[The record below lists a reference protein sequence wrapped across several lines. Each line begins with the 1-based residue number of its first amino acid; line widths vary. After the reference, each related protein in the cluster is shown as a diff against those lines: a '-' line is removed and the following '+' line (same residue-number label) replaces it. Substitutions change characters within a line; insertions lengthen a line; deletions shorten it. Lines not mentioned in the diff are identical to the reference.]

1 MLMLLLKNI
10 LKGCGVAL
18 VTPFN
23 EDFSIDF
30 LALKKLVNYQIDNGT
45 DYLVVL
51 GTTGEA
57 PTLSM
62 GEKLEVLKT
71 VQDANRGRLPIVFG
85 VGGNNTM
92 AVCEILRS
100 LPDGI
105 DAILSVSP
113 YYNKPTQNGIIEH
126 YKEVAKAT
134 DLPII
139 LYNVPGRTGSNM
151 TASTTLML
159 ADINNIVAVKEA
171 SGDFN
176 QIMEILHNKP
186 DGFDV
191 ISGDDAITIPL
202 INLGAAGVISVVAN
216 AFPNR
221 FSQMVHAALDNDIVL
236 ARDAHYDLLNVT
248 NMFFSEGNPAGVK
261 VSLSKQGLMRE
272 IVRRPLYPVSKE
284 LELQIFKE
292 TERILK

>member
-1 MLMLLLKNI
+1 MKNI

-151 TASTTLML
+151 TASTTLVL
-159 ADINNIVAVKEA
+159 ADIHNIVAVKEA

-191 ISGDDAITIPL
+191 ISGDDVITIPL

-284 LELQIFKE
+284 LELQIFK
-292 TERILK
+292 

>member
-1 MLMLLLKNI
+1 MKNI

-151 TASTTLML
+151 TASTTLVL
-159 ADINNIVAVKEA
+159 ADIHNIVAVKEA

-248 NMFFSEGNPAGVK
+248 NLFFSEGNPAGVK

>member
-1 MLMLLLKNI
+1 MKNI

-62 GEKLEVLKT
+62 REKLEVLKT

-151 TASTTLML
+151 TASTTLVL
-159 ADINNIVAVKEA
+159 ADIHNIVAVKEA

-248 NMFFSEGNPAGVK
+248 NLFFSEGNPAGVK

>member
-1 MLMLLLKNI
+1 MKNI

-151 TASTTLML
+151 TASTTLVL
-159 ADINNIVAVKEA
+159 ADIHNIVAVKEA

>member
-1 MLMLLLKNI
+1 MKNI

-30 LALKKLVNYQIDNGT
+30 LGLKKLVNYQIDNGT

-159 ADINNIVAVKEA
+159 ADIHNIVAVKEA

>member
-1 MLMLLLKNI
+1 MKNI

-151 TASTTLML
+151 TASTTLVL
-159 ADINNIVAVKEA
+159 ADIHNIVAVKEA

-191 ISGDDAITIPL
+191 ISGDDVITIPL

>member
-1 MLMLLLKNI
+1 MKNI

-151 TASTTLML
+151 TASTTLVL

-248 NMFFSEGNPAGVK
+248 NLFFSEGNPAGVK

>member
-1 MLMLLLKNI
+1 

-71 VQDANRGRLPIVFG
+71 VQDANRGILPIVFG

-151 TASTTLML
+151 TASTTLVL
-159 ADINNIVAVKEA
+159 ADIHNIVAVKEA

>member
-1 MLMLLLKNI
+1 MKNI

-30 LALKKLVNYQIDNGT
+30 LGLKKLVNYQIDNGT

-151 TASTTLML
+151 TASTTLVL
-159 ADINNIVAVKEA
+159 ADIHNIVAVKEA

>member
-1 MLMLLLKNI
+1 MKNI

-92 AVCEILRS
+92 AVREILRS

-151 TASTTLML
+151 TASTTLVL

>member
-1 MLMLLLKNI
+1 
-10 LKGCGVAL
+10 
-18 VTPFN
+18 
-23 EDFSIDF
+23 
-30 LALKKLVNYQIDNGT
+30 
-45 DYLVVL
+45 
-51 GTTGEA
+51 
-57 PTLSM
+57 
-62 GEKLEVLKT
+62 
-71 VQDANRGRLPIVFG
+71 
-85 VGGNNTM
+85 M

-151 TASTTLML
+151 TASTTLVL
-159 ADINNIVAVKEA
+159 ADIHNIVAVKEA

>member
-1 MLMLLLKNI
+1 MKNI

-151 TASTTLML
+151 TASTTLVL
-159 ADINNIVAVKEA
+159 ADIHNIVAVKEA
-171 SGDFN
+171 SGDCN

-191 ISGDDAITIPL
+191 ISGDDVITIPL

>member
-1 MLMLLLKNI
+1 MKNI

-151 TASTTLML
+151 TASTTLVL
-159 ADINNIVAVKEA
+159 ADIHNIVAVKEA

-221 FSQMVHAALDNDIVL
+221 FSQMVHAALDNDIIL

>member
-1 MLMLLLKNI
+1 MKNI

-151 TASTTLML
+151 TASTTLVL
-159 ADINNIVAVKEA
+159 ADIHNIVAVKEA

-176 QIMEILHNKP
+176 QIMEILHSKP

-191 ISGDDAITIPL
+191 ISGDDVITIPL

>member
-1 MLMLLLKNI
+1 MKNI

-62 GEKLEVLKT
+62 EEKLEVLKT

-151 TASTTLML
+151 TASTTLVL
-159 ADINNIVAVKEA
+159 ADIHNIVAVKEA

-191 ISGDDAITIPL
+191 ISGDDVITIPL

-236 ARDAHYDLLNVT
+236 AREAHYDLLNVT

>member
-1 MLMLLLKNI
+1 MWCCFGNAI
-10 LKGCGVAL
+10 QRR
-18 VTPFN
+18 FF
-23 EDFSIDF
+23 DRF

-71 VQDANRGRLPIVFG
+71 VHDANRGRLPIVFG

-159 ADINNIVAVKEA
+159 ADIHNIVAVKEA

>member
-1 MLMLLLKNI
+1 MKNI

-71 VQDANRGRLPIVFG
+71 VHDANRGRLPIVFG

-159 ADINNIVAVKEA
+159 ADIHNIVAVKEA

>member
-1 MLMLLLKNI
+1 MKNI

-62 GEKLEVLKT
+62 EEKLEVLKT

-151 TASTTLML
+151 TASTTLVL
-159 ADINNIVAVKEA
+159 ADIHNIVAVKEA

-221 FSQMVHAALDNDIVL
+221 FSQMVHAALVNDIVL

>member
-1 MLMLLLKNI
+1 MKNI

-71 VQDANRGRLPIVFG
+71 VHDANRGRLPIVFG

-151 TASTTLML
+151 TASTTLVL
-159 ADINNIVAVKEA
+159 ADIHNIVAVKEA

-176 QIMEILHNKP
+176 QIMEILHL
-186 DGFDV
+186 
-191 ISGDDAITIPL
+191 SL
-202 INLGAAGVISVVAN
+202 IHI
-216 AFPNR
+216 
-221 FSQMVHAALDNDIVL
+221 
-236 ARDAHYDLLNVT
+236 
-248 NMFFSEGNPAGVK
+248 
-261 VSLSKQGLMRE
+261 
-272 IVRRPLYPVSKE
+272 
-284 LELQIFKE
+284 
-292 TERILK
+292 

>member
-1 MLMLLLKNI
+1 MKNI

-30 LALKKLVNYQIDNGT
+30 LGLKKLVNYQIDNGT

-134 DLPII
+134 DLPIL

>member
-1 MLMLLLKNI
+1 MKNI

-151 TASTTLML
+151 TASTTLVL
-159 ADINNIVAVKEA
+159 ADIHNIVAVKEA

-236 ARDAHYDLLNVT
+236 ARAAHYDLLNVT

>member
-1 MLMLLLKNI
+1 MKNI

-126 YKEVAKAT
+126 YKEIAKAT

-151 TASTTLML
+151 TASTTLVL
-159 ADINNIVAVKEA
+159 ADIHNIVAVKEA

>member
-1 MLMLLLKNI
+1 MKNI

-151 TASTTLML
+151 TASTTLVL
-159 ADINNIVAVKEA
+159 ADIHNIVAVKEA

-191 ISGDDAITIPL
+191 ISGDDVITIPL

-216 AFPNR
+216 AVPNR

>member
-1 MLMLLLKNI
+1 MKNI

-62 GEKLEVLKT
+62 REKLEVLKT

-151 TASTTLML
+151 TASTTLVL
-159 ADINNIVAVKEA
+159 ADIHNIVAVKEA

-221 FSQMVHAALDNDIVL
+221 FNQMVHAALDNDIVL

-248 NMFFSEGNPAGVK
+248 NLFFSEGNPAGVK

>member
-1 MLMLLLKNI
+1 MKNI

-151 TASTTLML
+151 TASTTLVL
-159 ADINNIVAVKEA
+159 ADIHNIVAVKEA

-191 ISGDDAITIPL
+191 ISGDDVITIPL

-236 ARDAHYDLLNVT
+236 AREAHYDLLNVT

>member
-1 MLMLLLKNI
+1 MKNI

-71 VQDANRGRLPIVFG
+71 VHDANRGRLPIVFG

-151 TASTTLML
+151 TASTTLVL
-159 ADINNIVAVKEA
+159 ADIHNIVAVKEA

-221 FSQMVHAALDNDIVL
+221 FNQMVHAALDNDIVL

-248 NMFFSEGNPAGVK
+248 NLFFSEGNPAGVK

>member
-1 MLMLLLKNI
+1 MKNI

-71 VQDANRGRLPIVFG
+71 VHDANRGRLPIVFG

-134 DLPII
+134 DLPIL

>member
-1 MLMLLLKNI
+1 MKNI

-151 TASTTLML
+151 TASTTLVL
-159 ADINNIVAVKEA
+159 ADIHNIVAVKEA

-221 FSQMVHAALDNDIVL
+221 FNQMVHAALDNDIVL

-284 LELQIFKE
+284 LELHIFKE

>member
-1 MLMLLLKNI
+1 MKNI

-18 VTPFN
+18 VTTFN

-151 TASTTLML
+151 TASTTLVL
-159 ADINNIVAVKEA
+159 ADIHNIVAVKEA

>member
-1 MLMLLLKNI
+1 MKNI

-151 TASTTLML
+151 TASTTLVL
-159 ADINNIVAVKEA
+159 ADIHNIVAVKEA

-176 QIMEILHNKP
+176 QIMEILHSKP

>member
-1 MLMLLLKNI
+1 MKNI

-71 VQDANRGRLPIVFG
+71 VHDANRGRLPIVFG

-151 TASTTLML
+151 TASTTLVL
-159 ADINNIVAVKEA
+159 ADIHNIVAVKEA